1 MEHPKKIK
9 LIDRVWDV
17 KYVGNLAP
25 AGTCAEDELVLI
37 LTGWGEHDIVLTEEE
52 LDNHLKDGTAI
63 IVE

>member
-1 MEHPKKIK
+1 MKHPQKIK

-25 AGTCAEDELVLI
+25 KGTCAEDELIFI
-37 LTGWGEHDIVLTEEE
+37 LTGWDEHDKVLTEAE
-52 LDNHLKDGTAI
+52 LDDHLADGTAA